1 MSGLSSRVTTRG
13 VGYIH
18 STPLPL
24 CPHLGWALEGVL
36 DTRVSLD
43 WTAQPAQ
50 PGTVRAEFAW
60 TGAVGTGAELA
71 SALRGWD
78 GLRFEVVEEA
88 SRGSDGARWTYTP
101 ALGMHHS
108 PVLSTG
114 DVALHENV
122 VKHALASVGTDPG
135 TLRQLLDRAL
145 GTHWD
150 TELEPFRYAGDG
162 APVRWLHKVG

>member
-24 CPHLGWALEGVL
+24 CPHVSWALEGVL
-36 DTRVSLD
+36 QTRVSLD
-43 WTAQPAQ
+43 WTPQPAH

-60 TGAVGTGAELA
+60 TGSVGTGAELA

-88 SRGSDGARWTYTP
+88 SRGCDGARWTYTP
-101 ALGMHHS
+101 ELGIHHS
-108 PVLSTG
+108 VVLSNG
-114 DVALHENV
+114 DIALHEGV
-122 VKHALASVGTDPG
+122 VRKALATVSTDPL
-135 TLRQLLDRAL
+135 TVQRLLDQAL
-145 GTHWD
+145 GTAWD
-150 TELEPFRYAGDG
+150 DALEPFRHAGEG
-162 APVRWLHKVG
+162 APVRWLHKVS